1 VCGLRKPEGYF
12 NVSSL
17 AMCTEGK
24 EENVNIGQGW
34 ISDLNK
40 MDKYLESGSQL
51 LTLAAV
57 KPY

>member
-1 VCGLRKPEGYF
+1 
-12 NVSSL
+12 
-17 AMCTEGK
+17 MCTEGK

>member
-1 VCGLRKPEGYF
+1 
-12 NVSSL
+12 
-17 AMCTEGK
+17 MCTEGK
-24 EENVNIGQGW
+24 EENVNIEQGW

-57 KPY
+57 KPYWFRGESVTHHFLWAVVI